1 MVKLFNRS
9 LPTRSVFFCLT
20 EDLLIWLAVVVSVVL
35 FPLPEQSL
43 HAGGRLILAQ
53 GFFLASIF
61 HLTLYYSDL
70 YDFSL
75 FPPDLDHLLRLIRA
89 GGIGLLIFGGIVS
102 LFPAWLPPGK
112 SFRLSV
118 VLSLLLIFGWRTF
131 YIRFLGKMEDR
142 ILILGTQEMARRVA
156 QEVLKRKGLGMKVVG
171 FLDEDASRLGQ
182 SLVNPKI
189 IGTYDQLHA
198 VLAKERVDKVVIA
211 ALEKRGRLPIRE
223 ILGARAQGVE
233 FIEGTRFYEQISGKV
248 FLEDAKPS
256 GFIYAEG
263 FNQSVFTRWSKRMTG
278 ILVSS
283 AILILTLPLMILMA
297 ILIKLDS
304 PGPIFFR
311 QERVGEDGK
320 PFMLIKFRSMR
331 QDAEAASGP
340 VWATED
346 DPRVTRIGRILRKL
360 RLDELPQIL
369 NVLKGEMS
377 FVGPRP
383 ERPYF
388 VAQLSEQIPF
398 YALRFAVKPGVTG
411 WAQICYPYGASVED
425 AREKLRYDL
434 YYIKNMSL
442 LFDLWIIFQT
452 VKIVLF
458 GRGAR

>member
-1 MVKLFNRS
+1 MIKLFNRS
-9 LPTRSVFFCLT
+9 LPTRSVFFCLA
-20 EDLLIWLAVVVSVVL
+20 EDLLIWVAVAVSVL
-35 FPLPEQSL
+35 IFPLPGEPLQMD
-43 HAGGRLILAQ
+43 GRLILMQ
-53 GFFLASIF
+53 GLILAAIF

-75 FPPDLDHLLRLIRA
+75 FPPDRSHLIRLVRA
-89 GGIGLLIFGGIVS
+89 GGIGLIVFGGLVS
-102 LFPAWLPPGK
+102 LFPAWFPPGK

-118 VLSLLLIFGWRTF
+118 ILSLFLIFGWRTF
-131 YIRFLGKMEDR
+131 YSRILEKMEDR
-142 ILILGTQEMARRVA
+142 ILILGTQDVARLVA
-156 QEVLKRKGLGMKVVG
+156 HEVLKRKGLGMKVVG

-182 SLVNPKI
+182 SLINPKI
-189 IGTYDQLHA
+189 IGTYDQLQA
-198 VLAKERVDKVVIA
+198 VLSKERVDKVVIA
-211 ALEKRGRLPIRE
+211 ALERRGRLPIRE

-263 FNQSVFTRWSKRMTG
+263 LNKSGLTRWTKRLTG
-278 ILVSS
+278 IVVSS
-283 AILILTLPLMILMA
+283 AILILTLPFMILLG

-304 PGPIFFR
+304 RGPIFFR
-311 QERVGEDGK
+311 QERVGEEGK

-331 QDAEAASGP
+331 QDAEALSGP
-340 VWATED
+340 VWAVED
-346 DPRVTRIGRILRKL
+346 DPRVTRIGRIMRKL
-360 RLDELPQIL
+360 RLDELPQIF

-383 ERPYF
+383 ERPFF
-388 VAQLSEQIPF
+388 VSQLSEQIPF
-398 YALRFAVKPGVTG
+398 YSLRFAVKPGVTG
-411 WAQICYPYGASVED
+411 WAQIRYPYGASVED

-442 LFDLWIIFQT
+442 LFDLSIIFQT

-458 GRGAR
+458 GRGGR

>member
-1 MVKLFNRS
+1 MVNLFNRS
-9 LPTRSVFFCLT
+9 LPTRSVLFCLT
-20 EDLLIWLAVVVSVVL
+20 EDLLIWLAVAVSGML
-35 FPLPEQSL
+35 FPLPEQPIY
-43 HAGGRLILAQ
+43 AEGRLILTQ
-53 GFFLASIF
+53 GLILASIF

-75 FPPDLDHLLRLIRA
+75 FPPDQAHLIRLVRA
-89 GGIGLLIFGGIVS
+89 GGIGLLAFGGIIS
-102 LFPAWLPPGK
+102 LFPGWFPPGK

-131 YIRFLGKMEDR
+131 YSCFLGKMEDR

-156 QEVLKRKGLGMKVVG
+156 QEVLKRRGLGMKVVG
-171 FLDEDASRLGQ
+171 FLDEDGSRIGQ
-182 SLVNPKI
+182 SLVNPRI
-189 IGTYDQLHA
+189 IGTYDQLQV

-211 ALEKRGRLPIRE
+211 ALERRGRLPIRE

-263 FNQSVFTRWSKRMTG
+263 FNQSGFARWTKRMTG
-278 ILVSS
+278 VLVSS
-283 AILILTLPLMILMA
+283 AILILTFPLMILSA
-297 ILIKLDS
+297 IAIKLDS
-304 PGPIFFR
+304 PGSVFFR
-311 QERVGEDGK
+311 QERMGEEGK

-331 QDAEAASGP
+331 RDAEAQSGP
-340 VWATED
+340 VWAAEN
-346 DPRVTRIGRILRKL
+346 DPRITRIGRIMRKL
-360 RLDELPQIL
+360 RLDELPQIF

-383 ERPYF
+383 ERPFF
-388 VAQLSEQIPF
+388 VSQLSEQIPF
-398 YALRFAVKPGVTG
+398 YSLRFAVKPGVTG
-411 WAQICYPYGASVED
+411 WAQIRYPYGASVED

-442 LFDLWIIFQT
+442 LFDLSIIFQT

-458 GRGAR
+458 GRGGR

>member
-1 MVKLFNRS
+1 MIKLFNRS
-9 LPTRSVFFCLT
+9 VPKRSIFFCLT
-20 EDLLIWLAVVVSVVL
+20 EDLLIWLAVVVSVVI
-35 FPLPEQSL
+35 FPLPGEAP
-43 HAGGRLILAQ
+43 HMDGRLILMQ
-53 GFFLASIF
+53 GLILVSIF

-70 YDFSL
+70 YDFSF
-75 FPPDLDHLLRLIRA
+75 FPPDRAHLIRLIRA
-89 GGIGLLIFGGIVS
+89 GGFGLLIFGGVVT
-102 LFPAWLPPGK
+102 LFPGWLPPGK

-118 VLSLLLIFGWRTF
+118 ILSLFLIFGWRTF
-131 YIRFLGKMEDR
+131 YGRFLEKMEDR
-142 ILILGTQEMARRVA
+142 ILILGTQEVARRVA
-156 QEVLKRKGLGMKVVG
+156 QEILKRKGLGLKVVG

-182 SLVNPKI
+182 SLINPKI
-189 IGTYDQLHA
+189 IGTYDQLSTI
-198 VLAKERVDKVVIA
+198 LKKERVDRVVIA
-211 ALEKRGRLPIRE
+211 AFEKRGRLPIRE
-223 ILGARAQGVE
+223 ILGARTQGIE

-248 FLEDAKPS
+248 FMEDAKPS

-263 FNQSVFTRWSKRMTG
+263 FNKSGFARWTKRMTG

-283 AILILTLPLMILMA
+283 VILILTLPVMLLLA

-304 PGPIFFR
+304 PGPVFFR
-311 QERVGEDGK
+311 QERVGEAGK
-320 PFMLIKFRSMR
+320 PFMLVKFRSMR

-340 VWATED
+340 VWAMEH
-346 DPRVTRIGRILRKL
+346 DPRVTRVGRIIRKL
-360 RLDELPQIL
+360 RLDELPQIF

-383 ERPYF
+383 ERAYF
-388 VAQLSEQIPF
+388 VEQLSEQIPF
-398 YALRFAVKPGVTG
+398 YSLRFAVKPGVTG
-411 WAQICYPYGASVED
+411 WAQVRYPYGASVED